1 MAILTSS
8 TLAFLPN
15 TNTSIS
21 HSSSSS
27 SFATILPFHP
37 RTSRCFKPLLASSTP
52 EGGSPAEPEPS
63 EAPDPV
69 KLAFS
74 KAEAYKKTKAST
86 PIPKPNPAPGSPAQP
101 KGSTDPDPEVPDSV
115 RLAMEKA
122 KEYKKNKAAA
132 SASASGSG
140 VDVPVEKPKPR
151 DFEFIVGDASK
162 FQGTTLQKL
171 NIEEKEEDMS
181 NLYKPKVSTWGV
193 FPRPG
198 NISKTFGGGRVIR
211 PGEQLE
217 TAEDK
222 AVKEKRTKELI
233 SAYREKMGLKI
244 DPQTKLECE
253 KALREGDILMDSGKL
268 QEAMPYYEQ
277 VMKAVIFQSE
287 LHGLAALQWSICQDS
302 LRRPKEARTMY
313 EKLQSHPNAQVSK
326 KARQFVFSFQA
337 MEMMKVTSSPVSR
350 KTGFENYFDA
360 FVEDRT
366 NYSPSEEEKNEVAL
380 MSEGLPYIMFLLSP
394 VLLVFLAAVRKSFQF

>member
-1 MAILTSS
+1 
-8 TLAFLPN
+8 
-15 TNTSIS
+15 
-21 HSSSSS
+21 
-27 SFATILPFHP
+27 
-37 RTSRCFKPLLASSTP
+37 
-52 EGGSPAEPEPS
+52 
-63 EAPDPV
+63 
-69 KLAFS
+69 
-74 KAEAYKKTKAST
+74 
-86 PIPKPNPAPGSPAQP
+86 
-101 KGSTDPDPEVPDSV
+101 
-115 RLAMEKA
+115 
-122 KEYKKNKAAA
+122 
-132 SASASGSG
+132 
-140 VDVPVEKPKPR
+140 
-151 DFEFIVGDASK
+151 
-162 FQGTTLQKL
+162 
-171 NIEEKEEDMS
+171 MS

-313 EKLQSHPNAQVSK
+313 EKLQSHPNAQSEQESK
-326 KARQFVFSFQA
+326 TICVQFSGYGND
-337 MEMMKVTSSPVSR
+337 EGHKL
-350 KTGFENYFDA
+350 TGFTQDW
-360 FVEDRT
+360 
-366 NYSPSEEEKNEVAL
+366 L
-380 MSEGLPYIMFLLSP
+380 
-394 VLLVFLAAVRKSFQF
+394 